1 MLDGFYV
8 AKFEKVSLEQFK
20 KDMHEHIKDNVQRYG
35 ITVHYHELVMMNNDG
50 YSTKVTDESFDKFC
64 ESIYQNIKLPT
75 RATHKSAGYDFFIPF
90 GLILRRKQDI
100 IIPTGIRCSM
110 LDGYSLDIYPKSGLG
125 FKYNLKICNTIGIV
139 DADYYDS
146 SNEGHIMVKL
156 ENVGYSRIL
165 LGESP
170 HIDFPEGKSFVQGI
184 FHEVFQ
190 ASNDEDNTELKT
202 RDGGFGSTN

>member
-8 AKFEKVSLEQFK
+8 AQFEKVSLEQFK
-20 KDMHEHIKDNVQRYG
+20 KDMHEHIKDYVRRYG
-35 ITVHYHELVMMNNDG
+35 IVDRYPELLSSDD
-50 YSTKVTDESFDKFC
+50 TIVTDEMFDKFC
-64 ESIYQNIKLPT
+64 ESIYQNIKLPA

-90 GLILRRKQDI
+90 AMKLRRKENI

-156 ENVGYSRIL
+156 ENVGYPGIK

-170 HIDFPEGKSFVQGI
+170 HIEFPEGKSFVQGI

-190 ASNDEDNTELKT
+190 ASNDEDNSELKT